1 MYIPVKM
8 IDFIAIIKYDKVIT
22 RRGEVKMTLFS
33 EKLKLYIE
41 VSSQTI
47 YQLSKK
53 AEVNRTVI
61 HKTISGE
68 RVPGNDFLEKLYGA
82 LMLSPEEKKEL
93 RRLAERARVG
103 EKVYRRREKVK
114 AVIEALNDNPLY
126 NPAYGFEKRS
136 FPAVPK
142 TKTGLQIIQG
152 RKSIERQVMALL
164 GDVFYNSEKP
174 GLALFMPFQEKYLY
188 ELLYNFY
195 ITCDKET
202 QLLNLI
208 AIEKDYKEDSAC
220 LRNLELLSSVLLFS
234 LTEKKG
240 YRPYYYYTNGDHP
253 YEEGVSMP
261 YFIKT
266 DKQVMTLS
274 PDFETAFVYD
284 GEESYGYFSDK
295 IDQFYQKAELLTVYG
310 ESIPEMFGWS
320 FISAYQEII
329 EPAPCMGELFTD
341 ERIDRFLR
349 KDIPMRD
356 ELYTIG
362 CNFYRHVREDL
373 GMPLSMFSFDGLIAF
388 MNSGILPTLPTYVT
402 RQLSM
407 EERQE
412 MLEEIIKNA
421 KSEEKP
427 YIAINRKVFKV
438 PVDLEIIKVSGQE
451 IAIRRFNE
459 RGDELTTLFLHEAG
473 LVDAFTDFMD
483 YLKTSELVYDQET
496 MVAMMKRLRK

>member
-1 MYIPVKM
+1 
-8 IDFIAIIKYDKVIT
+8 
-22 RRGEVKMTLFS
+22 
-33 EKLKLYIE
+33 
-41 VSSQTI
+41 
-47 YQLSKK
+47 
-53 AEVNRTVI
+53 
-61 HKTISGE
+61 
-68 RVPGNDFLEKLYGA
+68 
-82 LMLSPEEKKEL
+82 
-93 RRLAERARVG
+93 
-103 EKVYRRREKVK
+103 
-114 AVIEALNDNPLY
+114 
-126 NPAYGFEKRS
+126 
-136 FPAVPK
+136 
-142 TKTGLQIIQG
+142 
-152 RKSIERQVMALL
+152 
-164 GDVFYNSEKP
+164 
-174 GLALFMPFQEKYLY
+174 
-188 ELLYNFY
+188 
-195 ITCDKET
+195 
-202 QLLNLI
+202 
-208 AIEKDYKEDSAC
+208 
-220 LRNLELLSSVLLFS
+220 
-234 LTEKKG
+234 
-240 YRPYYYYTNGDHP
+240 
-253 YEEGVSMP
+253 MP

>member
-1 MYIPVKM
+1 MS
-8 IDFIAIIKYDKVIT
+8 
-22 RRGEVKMTLFS
+22 LFS

-41 VSSQTI
+41 VSHQTI

-68 RVPGNDFLEKLYGA
+68 RVPGDDFLEKLYGA
-82 LMLSPEEKKEL
+82 LMLSPEEKREM

-114 AVIEALNDNPLY
+114 AVIEALNDNPLF
-126 NPAYGFEKRS
+126 NPAYGFENRA
-136 FPAVPK
+136 FAAVSK

-152 RKSIERQVMALL
+152 RKSIEAQVMALL
-164 GDVFYNSEKP
+164 GDVFYNAQKP
-174 GLALFMPFQEKYLY
+174 ELSIFIPFQEKYLY

-195 ITCDKET
+195 MTCEKET
-202 QLLNLI
+202 RVLNLI
-208 AIEKDYKEDSAC
+208 AIEKDYQDDRAC
-220 LRNLELLSSVLLFS
+220 LRNLEILSSVLLFS
-234 LTEKKG
+234 LTKKKG
-240 YRPYYYYTNGDHP
+240 YRPYYYYTNGDNH

-266 DKQVMTLS
+266 EKQVVTFS

-284 GEESYGYFSDK
+284 GADSYGYFSDK
-295 IDQFYQKAELLTVYG
+295 IDQFYQKAELLTEYG
-310 ESIPEMFGWS
+310 ESVPEMFGWS

-356 ELYTIG
+356 ELYAIG

-373 GMPLSMFSFDGLIAF
+373 GMPLSMFSFDGLTAF
-388 MNSGILPTLPTYVT
+388 MDSGILPTLPTYLT
-402 RQLSM
+402 RQLSV
-407 EERQE
+407 EERRE
-412 MLEEIIKNA
+412 MLDEIIKNA
-421 KSEEKP
+421 KSEKKP
-427 YIAINRKVFKV
+427 YIAINRKAFKV
-438 PVDLEIIKVSGQE
+438 PVDLEIIKVSDQE
-451 IAIRRFNE
+451 IAIRRYNE
-459 RGDELTTLFLHEAG
+459 RGDELTTIFIHEPG

-483 YLKTSELVYDQET
+483 YLKTSDMVYDQKT
-496 MVAMMKRLRK
+496 MVNMMEGLRD